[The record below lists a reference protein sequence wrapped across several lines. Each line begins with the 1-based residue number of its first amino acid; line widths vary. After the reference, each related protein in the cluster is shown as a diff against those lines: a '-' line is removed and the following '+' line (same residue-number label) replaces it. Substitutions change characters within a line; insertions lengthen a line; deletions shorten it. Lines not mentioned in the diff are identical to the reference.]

1 MSTTVIDAQARPITL
16 GRQLFSGQEGRVL
29 EIPGSP
35 RQVAKL
41 YHPGSKGVEPGKLAA
56 LMAASDKDLLE
67 VAAWPVTTL
76 HRGSPSSP
84 ALGFVM
90 PKFER
95 RKELHEIYGVDSR
108 LKYYPDADWL
118 TLVTAA
124 INCADIMNRI
134 HQRGI
139 VVGDVN
145 QKNLLVAADGSVR
158 IVDCD
163 SFQVRTPQGRVY
175 RCGVGV
181 PEFTPPELQ
190 ALPSYGSVDRTPN
203 HDCFGLSVMIFYLLF
218 GRHPYAGRGASG
230 GSHGNAIR
238 ENRFAYTRNQGTRRA
253 MPPPGAL
260 TLDVVPFSLAVL
272 FERAFAPPA
281 KGQQRPSAAEWHY
294 ALTAFRAELVP
305 CPKIATHLFHPIARR
320 CPWCKLKADHGVD
333 CFRNVPVTQGPL
345 TQVPTVKPGVRAAV
359 PANQATG
366 QSTASSWKTLL
377 FGLSLVLFA
386 LNLAGLFRARQS
398 VQVPEP
404 VPASVQAAAPVQA
417 PAPFQTPSEATPP
430 PEGSEASAQQTRTLE
445 SGWVTDGMKTR
456 DATLELGLFSG
467 DREGRESAAKELDK
481 VDPNWRARFPTQSRE
496 FPINP

>member
-1 MSTTVIDAQARPITL
+1 MAGPIDGGGLRVHAPASALFCHPETPGARRPADVAQLYRRTGPSDRPRAGTGLGAR
-16 GRQLFSGQEGRVL
+16 GRIL

-35 RQVAKL
+35 RHVAKL

-56 LMAASDKDLLE
+56 LLAAQDKDLLE

-76 HRGSPSSP
+76 HRGSPSRPRAGLRHAENSIDEKSCTRST
-84 ALGFVM
+84 ASISAQTLSRRRLGNARH
-90 PKFER
+90 R
-95 RKELHEIYGVDSR
+95 RDQLRRH
-108 LKYYPDADWL
+108 L
-118 TLVTAA
+118 
-124 INCADIMNRI
+124 NRV

-163 SFQVRTPQGRVY
+163 SFQVRTPKGRVY

-190 ALPSYGSVDRTPN
+190 GKPSFASFDRTPD

-230 GSHGNAIR
+230 GSLAKAIR

-253 MPPPGAL
+253 MPPPARL
-260 TLDVVPFSLAVL
+260 TLESCRSPWPCCSSGLSLLPPRGSNARPPPSGTTRWRRSGRTGPLSEDRNPPLPPDRSALPVV
-272 FERAFAPPA
+272 
-281 KGQQRPSAAEWHY
+281 QAEG
-294 ALTAFRAELVP
+294 RS
-305 CPKIATHLFHPIARR
+305 RR
-320 CPWCKLKADHGVD
+320 GLLP
-333 CFRNVPVTQGPL
+333 PVTVPL

-404 VPASVQAAAPVQA
+404 VPASVQAAVPVQA
-417 PAPFQTPSEATPP
+417 PAPFQTPPAESPP
-430 PEGSEASAQQTRTLE
+430 PEGPEAS
-445 SGWVTDGMKTR
+445 
-456 DATLELGLFSG
+456 
-467 DREGRESAAKELDK
+467 
-481 VDPNWRARFPTQSRE
+481 SRK
-496 FPINP
+496 PAV